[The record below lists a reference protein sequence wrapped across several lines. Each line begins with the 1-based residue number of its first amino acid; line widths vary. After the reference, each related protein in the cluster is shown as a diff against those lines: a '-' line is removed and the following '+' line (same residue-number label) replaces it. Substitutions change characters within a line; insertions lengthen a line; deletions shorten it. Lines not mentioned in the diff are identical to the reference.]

1 MQDILKEIKAYCSIK
16 NVGRKRVLFFL
27 YWLYCI
33 DYIKMKEIA
42 YNLGIY
48 HAASYTTTCSTILN
62 HFIEYGM
69 LKRTPTN
76 INGNEVLVFTY
87 KEPPTDKVL
96 KYIKSEKNWIEIMN
110 SKDEY
115 EF

>member
-1 MQDILKEIKAYCSIK
+1 MQNILNEIKSYCSIK

-33 DYIKMKEIA
+33 DYVKMKEIA

-48 HAASYTTTCSTILN
+48 HTASYTTTCSTILN
-62 HFIEYGM
+62 HFIEFGM
-69 LKRTPTN
+69 LKKTPIN
-76 INGNEVLVFTY
+76 INGKEAFIFMYN
-87 KEPPTDKVL
+87 EPPTDKVL
-96 KYIKSEKNWIEIMN
+96 KYIKSEKNWIEIMT
-110 SKDEY
+110 KDND